1 MRRILALILIFLGS
15 NATAAPASPL
25 ATYKLEPY
33 RKTIALHA
41 SVYGHDG
48 LFLLDTAG
56 GNTVISPAFAKAVG
70 CTPWGRLSGFRMM
83 GDRLDTPRCDNLD
96 IQLGRDHY
104 QLPVA
109 SVLDIAPLIA
119 KDAAPLEGSI
129 ALDLF
134 AGKTIT
140 VDLPGR
146 RLIVESPGSLRERTA
161 GLRPLPVQLSREMQ
175 GRALAASL
183 GVPTPRGMVWFEL
196 DTGNGGT
203 LLVSQAY
210 ASLFGLD
217 PTTKGPQTADFPV
230 APGLRAQG
238 RAFTPDMILD
248 GNLGM
253 PFLRDKV
260 LTLDLASGR
269 LWIAPAPTPR
279 IAATPAL

>member
-1 MRRILALILIFLGS
+1 MRRLLTILAALLLTGA
-15 NATAAPASPL
+15 ATAAPAKPL
-25 ATYKLEPY
+25 AIFKLEPY

-41 SVYGHDG
+41 TIQGHG
-48 LFLLDTAG
+48 GRFLLDTAG
-56 GNTVISPAFAKAVG
+56 GITLLSPSFAKAIG
-70 CTPWGRLSGFRMM
+70 CTPWGRLTGFQMM
-83 GDRLDTPRCDNLD
+83 GQRLDTPRCDD
-96 IQLGRDHY
+96 VDFRLGSQTFHA
-104 QLPVA
+104 PVV
-109 SVLDIAPLIA
+109 SVLDIAPLVA
-119 KDAAPLEGSI
+119 KDAAPVDGSI

-146 RLIVESPGSLRERTA
+146 RLIVESPASLRDRIA
-161 GLRPLPVQLSREMQ
+161 HARPLPVKLSRELQ

-183 GVPTPRGMVWFEL
+183 GVPTPKGMVWFEL

-217 PTTKGPQTADFPV
+217 PKAKGPQQADFPV

-238 RAFTPDMILD
+238 TAFTPDMILD

-260 LTLDLASGR
+260 LTLDLQAGR
-269 LWIAPAPTPR
+269 LWIAPGKP
-279 IAATPAL
+279 